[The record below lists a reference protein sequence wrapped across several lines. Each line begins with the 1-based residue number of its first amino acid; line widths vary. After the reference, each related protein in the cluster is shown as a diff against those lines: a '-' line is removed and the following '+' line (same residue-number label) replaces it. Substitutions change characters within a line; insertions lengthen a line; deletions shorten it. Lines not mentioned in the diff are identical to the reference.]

1 MKLNAS
7 FFETWFQQI
16 PQAILLM
23 DHRGVLLEGNLQA
36 FATFPE
42 IKKGQELTILPEAKL
57 WMDSVR
63 ELSQASVLLDWKGPS
78 DDLFYGVFLYKLEV
92 EGSVYFGLHLK
103 EANTVAQMRAELANS
118 ESRFYSLF
126 NTAIDSIILI
136 DTRGIMQQLNPAITK
151 QFGYSI
157 EELQGQ
163 NVKIL
168 MPEPDRGGHDKYL
181 QNYLQTGLRKIIGIG
196 REVTAK
202 RKDGTL
208 FPISLSVTEL
218 KLGGDTFF
226 AGMIHDISDQKS
238 AQEQL
243 RRYAA
248 ELKRSNEDLQ
258 DFAYISSHDLQEP
271 LRKIQ
276 TFGERLQ
283 SKEQDSIS
291 EDGKDY
297 LNRMLNAAARMQK
310 LISDL
315 LEFSRV
321 TTKAQPFEKVSLNTL
336 CQEVL
341 SDLEIAI
348 ERTGAIVKVGDL
360 PEIEGD
366 NTQLRQLFQNLVV
379 NALKFSKEGQVPHI
393 EISGETIQEKP
404 HQVSLEDLKVKLT
417 FKDDGIGFDNKYA
430 DKIFNVFQ
438 RLEGRKYEGSGIGL
452 AICKKIVVRHGG
464 SIMAESALGKGCSF
478 HVYLPIKQKE

>member
-1 MKLNAS
+1 MNAS

-16 PQAILLM
+16 PQAIVLM
-23 DHRGVLLEGNLQA
+23 EASGIVLEGNRQA
-36 FATFPE
+36 FDFFPE
-42 IKKGQELTILPEAKL
+42 LVKGQPFQALPEAIQ
-57 WMDSVR
+57 WMQSVA
-63 ELSQASVLLDWKGPS
+63 ELPQASVLLEWKGAKRE
-78 DDLFYGVFLYKLEV
+78 LFYGVFVYKFVVNHET
-92 EGSVYFGLHLK
+92 YFGLHIK
-103 EANTVAQMRAELANS
+103 EANTLAQMRAELANS

-126 NTAIDSIILI
+126 NTAVDSIILI
-136 DTRGIMQQLNPAITK
+136 DTKGIMQQLNPAITK
-151 QFGYSI
+151 QFGYTI
-157 EELQGQ
+157 EELQGK
-163 NVKIL
+163 NVNML
-168 MPEPDRGGHDKYL
+168 MPEPDHGSHDRYL
-181 QNYLQTGLRKIIGIG
+181 QNYLHTGLRKIIGIG

-218 KLGGDTFF
+218 KLGEETFF
-226 AGMIHDISDQKS
+226 AGMIHDISEQKS

-276 TFGERLQ
+276 TFGERLK
-283 SKEQDSIS
+283 SKEQTTLT
-291 EDGKDY
+291 EEGTDY
-297 LNRMLNAAARMQK
+297 LNRMLNAATRMQK

-315 LEFSRV
+315 LDFSRV
-321 TTKAQPFEKVSLNTL
+321 TTKAQPFEKVSLNTI

-341 SDLEIAI
+341 SDLEVAI
-348 ERTGAIVKVGDL
+348 ERTSADLLVSDL
-360 PEIEGD
+360 PDIEGD
-366 NTQLRQLFQNLVV
+366 PTQLRQLFQNLVE
-379 NALKFSKEGQVPHI
+379 NGLKFAKEGQFPKI
-393 EISGETIQEKP
+393 EISGEIIQERP
-404 HQVSLEDLKVKLT
+404 HQVSPEDLKVKLI
-417 FKDDGIGFDNKYA
+417 FRDEGIGFDNKYA

-464 SIMAESALGKGCSF
+464 TIKAESALGKGCSF
-478 HVYLPIKQKE
+478 LVYLPIKQKE